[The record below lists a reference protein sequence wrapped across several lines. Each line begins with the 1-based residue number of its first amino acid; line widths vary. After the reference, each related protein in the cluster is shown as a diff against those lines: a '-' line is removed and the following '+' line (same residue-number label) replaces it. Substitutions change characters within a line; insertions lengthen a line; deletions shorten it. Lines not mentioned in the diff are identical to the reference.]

1 MLDFEIHRIGIMTE
15 KITNTT
21 VTHKQNRRNR
31 MKTVLSVTEDKYMWN
46 NTQVVRVI
54 ARKWTEDEKKERRR
68 EGRKK
73 KEERVRAKETR
84 FNG

>member
-1 MLDFEIHRIGIMTE
+1 MTE

-54 ARKWTEDEKKERRR
+54 ARKWTEDEKKEWRR

>member
-1 MLDFEIHRIGIMTE
+1 MTE

-31 MKTVLSVTEDKYMWN
+31 LKSVLSVTEDKYMWN

-54 ARKWTEDEKKERRR
+54 GRKWTEDEKKEWRR

>member
-1 MLDFEIHRIGIMTE
+1 MTE

-54 ARKWTEDEKKERRR
+54 ARKWTEDEKKEQRR
-68 EGRKK
+68 EGRRKGRESEGK
-73 KEERVRAKETR
+73 RNKV
-84 FNG
+84 

>member
-1 MLDFEIHRIGIMTE
+1 MLDFEIHQIGIMTE
-15 KITNTT
+15 KITNTA

-46 NTQVVRVI
+46 NTQVVGVI
-54 ARKWTEDEKKERRR
+54 ARKWTEDEKKEWRR
-68 EGRKK
+68 EGRKE